1 MVARLVLNIQDKF
14 GILTQSE
21 KRLAQLLVAEEDAV
35 LTHSATAL
43 ADRAGVSKATAA
55 RLFQRLGYADFNE
68 VKLQAREEKSR
79 SAPFERLNQTSAVT
93 ATGRSIGEHLDLE
106 LANITRTFEEI
117 GPQTLRQA
125 MQLLSD
131 APRIWIFGYGP
142 EATALAA
149 YARVLMARLR
159 PNILIIGA
167 TPMALSEDLVMVN
180 PKDLL
185 LVLCLPPHSPQLFRV
200 LDYARTSRMQILA
213 LADRGAMMEL
223 NRYCDLILPCQVSS
237 YALGASPTAMM
248 SMIQLLALSAL
259 SRKGLQRSELINQL
273 RSELGE

>member
-14 GILTQSE
+14 ESLTQAE
-21 KRLAQLLVAEEDAV
+21 KRLAQLLVAEDDAV

-79 SAPFERLNQTSAVT
+79 IAPFAQLNQTSTVT

-106 LANITRTFEEI
+106 LTNLTRTFEEI
-117 GPQTLRQA
+117 GPHTLRQA
-125 MQLLSD
+125 MQLLTD

-142 EATALAA
+142 EATALAS
-149 YARVLMARLR
+149 YARVLLARLR

-185 LVLCLPPHSPQLFRV
+185 LALCLPPYSPQVFKV
-200 LDYARTSRMQILA
+200 LDYARTSRMQIMA
-213 LADRGAMMEL
+213 LADRGTMMEL
-223 NRYCDLILPCQVSS
+223 NRYCDVILPCHVSS
-237 YALGASPTAMM
+237 YALGASPTAML
-248 SMIQLLALSAL
+248 SMVQLLALSAL
-259 SRKGLQRSELINQL
+259 SQSALQRSQSINQL
-273 RSELGE
+273 RNELAE